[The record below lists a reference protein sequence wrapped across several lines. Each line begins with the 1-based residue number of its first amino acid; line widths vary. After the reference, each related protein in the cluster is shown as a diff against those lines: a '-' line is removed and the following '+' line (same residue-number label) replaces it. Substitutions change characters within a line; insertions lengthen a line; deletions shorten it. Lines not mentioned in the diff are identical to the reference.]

1 MVRSR
6 QNTRNFIKSS
16 GLYRVSDVLCTQT
29 SEQFPDSGPD
39 LNGACGPKA
48 QGFRPDRR
56 HGPAGTRDV
65 PGDFPR
71 ICHIF
76 WRDGQD
82 QLESPP
88 MRMYALPDVN
98 AEPCSSEDSFESD
111 LWMTVIA
118 GRKAFAGAL

>member
-1 MVRSR
+1 MLIR
-6 QNTRNFIKSS
+6 IIIA
-16 GLYRVSDVLCTQT
+16 VLFLNVISPSLILRHHKCR
-29 SEQFPDSGPD
+29 PDSVYGGLILLFLSRPS
-39 LNGACGPKA
+39 
-48 QGFRPDRR
+48 FRPDRR

-98 AEPCSSEDSFESD
+98 AEPRSSEDSFESD